1 MSALQNARMRA
12 GLSQGK
18 LAEASGV
25 KLRAIQAYEVN
36 DRTTDKAMLE
46 TLCDLA
52 IACGCTLFDILENDD
67 LKEKLRRCI

>member
-12 GLSQGK
+12 GLSQAK
-18 LAEASGV
+18 LAAAADV
-25 KLRAIQAYEVN
+25 KLRLIQSYEIH
-36 DRTTDKAMLE
+36 DRNIDKGDLE
-46 TLCDLA
+46 TLCDIA